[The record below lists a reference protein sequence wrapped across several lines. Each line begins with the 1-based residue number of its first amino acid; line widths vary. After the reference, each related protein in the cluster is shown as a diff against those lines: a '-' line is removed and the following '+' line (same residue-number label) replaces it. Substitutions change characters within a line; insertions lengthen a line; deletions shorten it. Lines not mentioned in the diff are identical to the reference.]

1 MNDRRTEMRRKL
13 AAFTTVRDKRR
24 GALLGYLGNLTYH
37 GLLVIGEKPLE
48 AGAQITLEME
58 FPDELPDA
66 LTRRMVID
74 ARVARCVP
82 DQENPREFNIGF
94 EFLNVGAQHAQMIQS
109 LLERYHFR
117 YQS

>member
-1 MNDRRTEMRRKL
+1 MVERRTETRKKL
-13 AAFTTVRDKRR
+13 MAFTTVRERR
-24 GALLGYLGNLTYH
+24 QGALLGYLGNLTSH

-48 AGAQITLEME
+48 LDAHITLEIE
-58 FPDELPDA
+58 FPDELPETS
-66 LTRRMVID
+66 TRRIVID

-94 EFLNVGAQHAQMIQS
+94 EFINIESEHIQILQS

-117 YQS
+117 YQD